1 MNSDF
6 HYYATYCAAQL
17 AGYSHDESLAISYC
31 DCFVD
36 LCSKTLLSKLKAPAA
51 AATTQLP
58 LEMVDMR
65 TDIIGLQM
73 ITRIWS
79 SFHFLPYDL
88 YAEPP
93 KRCSKGYKNKY
104 RLICNPNGELLKET
118 VKLAKDK
125 GVQAVGLAMH
135 VLADTWAHRYFA
147 GTPSLVINNTNRYF
161 YELFPSE
168 NGYTEKKITFR
179 HSATSPDD
187 LDNSIYTSS
196 LFSNSENSIMNLGH
210 GRAGHLPD
218 YSFIRYKY
226 LPAWGNYEEILK
238 DNPSDYTH
246 AFYQMVYAMKFLRG
260 EYDSFETDTYDTEV
274 DENIRKEVERIINT
288 RQLNSADDW
297 KALGEKLSGCE
308 IEPFDIEKYQS
319 EYMDADKDKKDDT
332 FLGKFILSALAQ
344 KSMVTNKIYN
354 SGSKLA
360 GYSIDYEDKGFK
372 GIKAFK
378 SLVREEE
385 A

>member
-17 AGYSHDESLAISYC
+17 AGYTHEESLDIAYS
-31 DCFVD
+31 DRFVD
-36 LCSKTLLSKLKAPAA
+36 LCSKTMLSKLKAPSA

-58 LEMVDMR
+58 LEMMDIR
-65 TDIIGLQM
+65 TDVVGLQL

-88 YAEPP
+88 HAEPP
-93 KRCSKGYKNKY
+93 KRCSKRYKNKY
-104 RLICNPNGELLKET
+104 RLICGPNGELLKET
-118 VKLAKDK
+118 VKLAK
-125 GVQAVGLAMH
+125 GNSLQAVGLAMH

-187 LDNSIYTSS
+187 LDKSIYTAS
-196 LFSNSENSIMNLGH
+196 LISNSENSIMNLGH

-226 LPAWGNYEEILK
+226 LPAWGNYEEIIK

-260 EYDSFETDTYDTEV
+260 MYDSFETETYDTEV
-274 DENIRKEVERIINT
+274 DENIREEVNRIINI
-288 RQLNSADDW
+288 RKLNLSDEW

-308 IEPFDIEKYQS
+308 IEAFDVDKYRS
-319 EYMDADKDKKDDT
+319 EYLDADKNSKDNT

-354 SGSKLA
+354 SGNKLA

-372 GIKAFK
+372 GIRAFK
-378 SLVREEE
+378 SLVKEDE